1 MTTDPSDKPPS
12 LARAT
17 RTSVML
23 SADMFRVDRDGASQH
38 RVTNISETGLCIAQA
53 GDLVTGTVVVV
64 AIGSIAPTAANVV
77 WVRSGLAGL
86 AFQTP
91 IDVSEARRRRASG
104 STLRPPAAGW
114 LAELNNPYNS

>member
-23 SADMFRVDRDGASQH
+23 SADVFRVNRDGASQH

-53 GDLVTGTVVVV
+53 GDLDAGAVVVV
-64 AIGSIAPTAANVV
+64 AIGSIVPTAADVV

-86 AFQTP
+86 AFQKP
-91 IDVSEARRRRASG
+91 IDVSEARRKRPSG
-104 STLRPPAAGW
+104 STLRAPAAGW
-114 LAELNNPYNS
+114 LTELNSPYRK

>member
-1 MTTDPSDKPPS
+1 
-12 LARAT
+12 
-17 RTSVML
+17 ML
-23 SADMFRVDRDGASQH
+23 SADVFRVDQEGASQH

-53 GDLVTGTVVVV
+53 GDLVAGTVVVV
-64 AIGSIAPTAANVV
+64 AIGSVAPAAANVV

-86 AFQTP
+86 AFQKP

-114 LAELNNPYNS
+114 LTELNSPYKT